1 MKKLIAFSASIV
13 IIFSGCGVQKNEQT
27 VWPDSDKVSNT
38 LEIMESENGYY
49 FSGMESLFLQYH
61 DKETGSEIM
70 LCNKPE
76 CPHDG
81 RETCVATYKNMPVSN
96 TILYNGALYFA
107 GVETSDETFTVSLF
121 KTALDGSAVDKVS
134 PLVSVKNT
142 TDSEHAG
149 LRYSTLTI
157 HRGYVFINAELYN
170 PNEIG
175 TYSGFLGGAFC
186 KTDLRNGKVTVIK
199 EYTDYWD
206 NEGKINGTIWP
217 SGDYIFYP
225 TETGMYRLNINSDSP
240 EKVFTD
246 IPDGYVFDIVA
257 SDSSTLYVKKCN
269 EDDLYKIT
277 DEIMIMEY
285 DPASMKC
292 RDEYNV
298 IGGSVIPYDS
308 KLYITPW
315 KSLTDND
322 YAASVEV
329 YEKGKEIFRTEDLPC
344 DKSAQA
350 SIGFNFGK
358 IYVLRHDRNNRP
370 AMGRTYYSCSVEKF
384 LSGNIVWKEEFNTD
398 QIVKRIN
405 SYMDQLLSDSSFVYS
420 YSKY

>member
-1 MKKLIAFSASIV
+1 
-13 IIFSGCGVQKNEQT
+13 
-27 VWPDSDKVSNT
+27 
-38 LEIMESENGYY
+38 
-49 FSGMESLFLQYH
+49 
-61 DKETGSEIM
+61 
-70 LCNKPE
+70 
-76 CPHDG
+76 
-81 RETCVATYKNMPVSN
+81 
-96 TILYNGALYFA
+96 
-107 GVETSDETFTVSLF
+107 
-121 KTALDGSAVDKVS
+121 
-134 PLVSVKNT
+134 
-142 TDSEHAG
+142 
-149 LRYSTLTI
+149 
-157 HRGYVFINAELYN
+157 
-170 PNEIG
+170 
-175 TYSGFLGGAFC
+175 
-186 KTDLRNGKVTVIK
+186 VTVIK

-358 IYVLRHDRNNRP
+358 IYVILHDRNNRP